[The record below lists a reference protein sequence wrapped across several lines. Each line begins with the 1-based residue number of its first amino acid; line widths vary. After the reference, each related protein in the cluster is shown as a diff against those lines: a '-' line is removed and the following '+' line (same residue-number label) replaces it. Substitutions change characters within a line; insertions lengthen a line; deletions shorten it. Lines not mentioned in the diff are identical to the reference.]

1 MLKTFFGRL
10 DQCTLEKHMNTNKD
24 TSSNTGS
31 KANVVHRASQV
42 ACATTNAAL
51 RSFDR
56 FAAAG
61 VLSVDNIMEAAFFNG
76 RAPRSP
82 EYKAGT
88 RMALEHR
95 VERKDIVPP
104 YETGTA
110 AADAFFAGIEEGKL
124 LYRVAMEKIGGAA

>member
-1 MLKTFFGRL
+1 
-10 DQCTLEKHMNTNKD
+10 MNTNED
-24 TSSNTGS
+24 TSSKTES
-31 KANVVHRASQV
+31 KANVGHYAPRL
-42 ACATTNAAL
+42 ACATTNAAS

-61 VLSVDNIMEAAFFNG
+61 VMSVDNIMKAAFFDG
-76 RAPRSP
+76 RTPRSA

-95 VERKDIVPP
+95 IERKDIVPP

-110 AADAFFAGIEEGKL
+110 AADAYFAGIQEGQL

>member
-1 MLKTFFGRL
+1 
-10 DQCTLEKHMNTNKD
+10 MNTNED
-24 TSSNTGS
+24 ISSLDGS
-31 KANVVHRASQV
+31 KVNVARLAPQV

-51 RSFDR
+51 RSFNR

-61 VLSVDNIMEAAFFNG
+61 VLSVESLMKAAFFGG
-76 RAPRSP
+76 RAPRSA

-95 VERKDIVPP
+95 IEHKDIVPP

-110 AADAFFAGIEEGKL
+110 AADAYFAGIQEGQL
-124 LYRVAMEKIGGAA
+124 LYRVAMEKIGGVA

>member
-1 MLKTFFGRL
+1 
-10 DQCTLEKHMNTNKD
+10 MNTNKD
-24 TSSNTGS
+24 TSSKTGS
-31 KANVVHRASQV
+31 KENVVRYAPQV
-42 ACATTNAAL
+42 ACATTRAAL
-51 RSFDR
+51 KSFDR

-61 VLSVDNIMEAAFFNG
+61 VLSVDSLMEAAFFNG
-76 RAPRSP
+76 RAPRSA

-95 VERKDIVPP
+95 IERKDIVPP

-110 AADAFFAGIEEGKL
+110 AADAFFAGLQEGQL

>member
-1 MLKTFFGRL
+1 
-10 DQCTLEKHMNTNKD
+10 MNTNED
-24 TSSNTGS
+24 TSSKTES
-31 KANVVHRASQV
+31 KANVVHRAPQV

-61 VLSVDNIMEAAFFNG
+61 VMSVDNIMTAAFFNG
-76 RAPRSP
+76 RAPRSA
-82 EYKAGT
+82 EYKSGT

-95 VERKDIVPP
+95 IEHKDIVPP

-110 AADAFFAGIEEGKL
+110 AADAYFAGIEEGKL

>member
-1 MLKTFFGRL
+1 
-10 DQCTLEKHMNTNKD
+10 MNTNKD

-31 KANVVHRASQV
+31 KANVVYYAPQV
-42 ACATTNAAL
+42 ASATRNAAL
-51 RSFDR
+51 KSFDR

-61 VLSVDNIMEAAFFNG
+61 VMSVDNIMTAAFFNG
-76 RAPRSP
+76 RAPRSA

-95 VERKDIVPP
+95 IERKDIVPP